1 MKEIVFAT
9 SNNGKIASLKGHI
22 AAHGLDISIVQQPLD
37 LIEPQANTAAEVA
50 AVKARQAYEIL
61 KKPVLVDD
69 SSFHIVSLGG
79 FPGPYIKYML
89 ETVKIEGILELM
101 EGKIDRRAYFASS
114 LVFVDDAGEIHAFDG
129 QDPVGE
135 IVTEIDAVDHERA
148 WSDLWKIFSPPG
160 FDGKTYSQF
169 TDDDFAVHRVEK
181 DTGSA
186 YEAFAKWLEEG
197 MAA

>member
-9 SNNGKIASLKGHI
+9 SNNGKIASLKGYI
-22 AAHGLDISIVQQPLD
+22 AAHDLDISIIQQPLD

-101 EGKIDRRAYFASS
+101 EGKTDRRAYFASS
-114 LVFVDDAGEIHAFDG
+114 LVFVDDVGEIHAFDG

-135 IVTEIDAVDHERA
+135 IVTEIDTGDHEHA

-197 MAA
+197 AAV

>member
-135 IVTEIDAVDHERA
+135 IVTEIDTVDHERA